1 MHHPLLSRLANDRCQ
16 VPPAPAP
23 LSSLPVASWT
33 DAAKNA
39 RFFCRAA
46 AVSPNRSNANLLTK
60 RMRSG
65 LEIQPSRSK
74 ILFPG
79 CVNSLMNGRTLRKSL
94 PDPEVLGS
102 ILCVPEKETLTCD
115 NGPCFSRKM
124 HFSVDGSVA
133 VCVACGE
140 GEQGVL
146 AAKMQVGAYY
156 IGCLQIFG
164 IF

>member
-1 MHHPLLSRLANDRCQ
+1 MTDTRCRPRPRPS
-16 VPPAPAP
+16 VAP
-23 LSSLPVASWT
+23 LSSRRCRWRVGVGPT

-65 LEIQPSRSK
+65 LEIQQSRSK

-79 CVNSLMNGRTLRKSL
+79 CVNSLMDARSGKAFLILRYS
-94 PDPEVLGS
+94 LGS

-133 VCVACGE
+133 VCVACGD
-140 GEQGVL
+140 GDTDRRTH
-146 AAKMQVGAYY
+146 
-156 IGCLQIFG
+156 LQ
-164 IF
+164 